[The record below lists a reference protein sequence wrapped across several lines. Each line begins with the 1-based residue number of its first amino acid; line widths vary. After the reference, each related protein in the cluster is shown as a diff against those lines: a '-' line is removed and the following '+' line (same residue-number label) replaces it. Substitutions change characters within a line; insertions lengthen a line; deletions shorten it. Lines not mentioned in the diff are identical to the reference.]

1 MASMPA
7 SQAMPDATAS
17 AGRRR
22 PVGALDPVLREFAE
36 SGLALDRLS
45 GNSAKLRLSLDLAAR
60 LREEG
65 RLRVLDVGCAGPDPL
80 NLWEPFAPFRSA
92 LEVVGVDIEGLDRV
106 RSRARELD
114 FPIEVREGSA
124 LALGDVVD
132 GGSFDAV
139 VSTQVLE
146 HLRDWRGGLR
156 EMARALKQ
164 GGVLY
169 LTCDSGELTRSAAL
183 RARLAGKRVYAVAAE
198 RIPALARVGASVV
211 SGQWERGP
219 RLAELR
225 EAAGRAGLEVE
236 RLERYC
242 LHDVKAA
249 QRHAGASTRQL
260 WLALEEALSREA
272 GEAVDPRLYGILY
285 LRARA

>member
-1 MASMPA
+1 MTES
-7 SQAMPDATAS
+7 
-17 AGRRR
+17 
-22 PVGALDPVLREFAE
+22 VLREFAE

-80 NLWEPFAPFRSA
+80 NLWEPFVSFREG
-92 LEVVGVDIEGLDRV
+92 LVVVGVDIEGLDRV

-114 FPIEVREGSA
+114 FPIEVRQGSA
-124 LALGDVVD
+124 LALGEAVD
-132 GGSFDAV
+132 KASFDAV

-146 HLRDWRGGLR
+146 HLRDWRAGLR
-156 EMARALKQ
+156 EMVGALKP

-169 LTCDSGELTRSAAL
+169 LTCDSGELARSAAE

-198 RIPALARVGASVV
+198 QIPALARVGASVV
-211 SGQWERGP
+211 SGEWERGP
-219 RLAELR
+219 RFAELR
-225 EAAGRAGLEVE
+225 EAAERAGLEVE
-236 RLERYC
+236 RLDRYC

-249 QRHAGASTRQL
+249 QRQAGSSTRQL
-260 WLALEEALSREA
+260 WLALEEALRREA

-285 LRARA
+285 LRARRPAK